1 MIQCDWFLA
10 ALVCGLIR
18 SLRSKL
24 SNFTCRLQALVVG
37 KGQIGQL
44 KPQLSIQRR
53 PSTLGLAKEIRLS
66 TLS

>member
-1 MIQCDWFLA
+1 MIQLDWFPA
-10 ALVCGLIR
+10 ALMCGLIR

-24 SNFTCRLQALVVG
+24 SNLSTTSSCSW